1 MWGAR
6 TEGEM
11 SRFVIVALALLASCA
26 PQVDATEL
34 GGVARW
40 GGIGPS
46 SAVAEANVHCQ
57 RYGRVARVTQTDGLM
72 QYITFS
78 CERP

>member
-1 MWGAR
+1 MR
-6 TEGEM
+6 
-11 SRFVIVALALLASCA
+11 SCIVLLALSLGACA
-26 PQVDATEL
+26 PQIDATEL

-46 SAVAEANVHCQ
+46 SAVTEANAHCN
-57 RYGRVARVTQTDGLM
+57 RYGRSARVTQIDGLM

-78 CERP
+78 CDRRG